1 MIKKVLLIFSL
12 LFTFS
17 YGNKENFN
25 KDIQNKLSEKL
36 EYYDISYIQE
46 DLKSKLRF
54 KKTSSFYDKDK
65 NYISQKFANILS
77 SVFPDLILLI
87 YKYKDSI
94 ESVQIKGYS
103 SSENKRAKKQED
115 KYKLNLELSQKRA
128 DIFLDY
134 IKNIPH
140 SFIKENQEWMDN
152 TFKAVGKSSSELIYN
167 QKGIEDKKA
176 SRRVE
181 VEIIF
186 KENFLSELLKEEEP
200 KTNYMDLGYSIEN
213 KKVIYLADFIKRL
226 LIESPTLSEKFNFL
240 QSLTKDIE
248 IAKAAFRPTVDLNYK
263 YTNYS
268 KSQPDRFTH
277 KHSRDITLRY
287 NLFNKFKDQ
296 REKEISIYNH
306 KSNIY
311 VKDQVE
317 ADLIFK
323 LTEAFII
330 IQKQKDIVDLARKNL
345 QDYDQWIEKEDIK
358 FQNGLVSLHD
368 YAKVQARDTTQR
380 MNFKELEREY
390 NDAIS
395 TFKRYL
401 YFNVKDIP
409 YFEKLRPYS
418 KYLKSKDLALND
430 SLTLSPFIKEAN
442 SNVVLYKQKMDQQ
455 KVTFYP
461 VVDLIG
467 KLSMLDEE
475 YENRPKDETNENSIA
490 LEAKLNLYSGGKE
503 QANYDKKLFEY
514 RQKIQKRD
522 EVIRDTKYKIDLSF
536 NNYKLVLQKD
546 ELLTNLIKKREESY
560 LGATYDYKFAK
571 IDADELLDA
580 VDSLYNAKRLYI
592 VNKYDIQVE
601 QYKIL
606 NNVGV
611 IKNYILEEW
620 VKE

>member
-1 MIKKVLLIFSL
+1 MKKNLKELPIDYPEPIEEVDWKEYYKNGLAPNKLDIGCGFGHFLI
-12 LFTFS
+12 T
-17 YGNKENFN
+17 YADNNPNFN
-25 KDIQNKLSEKL
+25 LLGL
-36 EYYDISYIQE
+36 EI
-46 DLKSKLRF
+46 RPGP
-54 KKTSSFYDKDK
+54 
-65 NYISQKFANILS
+65 
-77 SVFPDLILLI
+77 V
-87 YKYKDSI
+87 
-94 ESVQIKGYS
+94 
-103 SSENKRAKKQED
+103 
-115 KYKLNLELSQKRA
+115 
-128 DIFLDY
+128 DY

-140 SFIKENQEWMDN
+140 SFIKENQDWMDN
-152 TFKAVGKSSSELIYN
+152 TFKAVGKSSSELIYDQN
-167 QKGIEDKKA
+167 GIEDKKA

-186 KENFLSELLKEEEP
+186 KENFLSELLKEEEEP
-200 KTNYMDLGYSIEN
+200 KINYVDLGYSIEN

-226 LIESPTLSEKFNFL
+226 LVESPTLSEKFNFL

-248 IAKAAFRPTVDLNYK
+248 IAKAAFRPTVDLNYR

-268 KSQPDRFTH
+268 KSEPDRFAH

-380 MNFKELEREY
+380 MNFKELQREY
-390 NDAIS
+390 NDSIS

-418 KYLKSKDLALND
+418 KYLKSRDLAHTD
-430 SLTLSPFIKEAN
+430 SITLSPFIKEAN
-442 SNVVLYKQKMDQQ
+442 TNVALYKQRMDQQ

-475 YENRPKDETNENSIA
+475 YENRPKEETNENSIA

-546 ELLTNLIKKREESY
+546 ELLTKLIKKREESY

-580 VDSLYNAKRLYI
+580 VDSLYNAKRQYI
-592 VNKYDIQVE
+592 VNKYDIQIE